1 LSVSEDAIERQ
12 TQTIR
17 STRLHS
23 DATAGLAGVIGSRL
37 AWSQGTYLN
46 LNLNI
51 DIDGS
56 KNFARSRVDL
66 D

>member
-46 LNLNI
+46 LNI

-56 KNFARSRVDL
+56 KNFVRSRVDL